1 MPPHG
6 GSTPLRPDSMAAHGD
21 GMAVYGRSS
30 PLNRHRPPAQAR
42 SLQADDE
49 LSTSGRTRA
58 EQRRAFSIGP
68 RTLFTGPMT
77 PTIAPPAE
85 APAVSPTLPAETPA
99 GRPSPVT
106 LTDRALT
113 EVRRIVANK
122 QIPAHFGLRVGVK
135 GGGCSGMSY
144 VLGFDKAREHDLT
157 FEIAADGDPVTV
169 FMDKRHGLYLLDTTV
184 DYHDGLDA
192 RGFVFDNPTA
202 TSTCGCGSSF
212 SA

>member
-1 MPPHG
+1 
-6 GSTPLRPDSMAAHGD
+6 
-21 GMAVYGRSS
+21 
-30 PLNRHRPPAQAR
+30 
-42 SLQADDE
+42 
-49 LSTSGRTRA
+49 
-58 EQRRAFSIGP
+58 
-68 RTLFTGPMT
+68 MT
-77 PTIAPPAE
+77 PDALAVSTAPAPPA
-85 APAVSPTLPAETPA
+85 LPARPTPV
-99 GRPSPVT
+99 R
-106 LTDRALT
+106 LTPRAAA

-157 FEIAADGDPVTV
+157 FELAGEAAAALPGDVAEAPITV
-169 FMDKRHGLYLLDTTV
+169 FMDKRHGLYLMGTTV

>member
-1 MPPHG
+1 MHPAVAP
-6 GSTPLRPDSMAAHGD
+6 SAPELAA
-21 GMAVYGRSS
+21 
-30 PLNRHRPPAQAR
+30 PPPAR
-42 SLQADDE
+42 
-49 LSTSGRTRA
+49 
-58 EQRRAFSIGP
+58 
-68 RTLFTGPMT
+68 
-77 PTIAPPAE
+77 PA
-85 APAVSPTLPAETPA
+85 
-99 GRPSPVT
+99 PVT
-106 LTDRALT
+106 LTDRAAA

-144 VLGFDKAREHDLT
+144 VLGFDKARDHDLT
-157 FEIAADGDPVTV
+157 FHLDAPAADGTAGDPITV
-169 FMDKRHGLYLLDTTV
+169 FMDKRHGLYLMGTTV